1 MGLTGAD
8 LVPTWRAAVLLA
20 VLAWLVP
27 AVATV
32 AQSLSDPRY
41 SGWGYFSDLTAYTS
55 FLVAIGVMIATERYA
70 DGRLAILAEHF
81 DKAQLLAG
89 QAVDRFQRALVD
101 ADRSSSSSLAET
113 VLLILA
119 LLWSGASA
127 WLVVD
132 MSGSGWEGRV
142 VAGSRPR

>member
-89 QAVDRFQRALVD
+89 QAVDRFQRALVN